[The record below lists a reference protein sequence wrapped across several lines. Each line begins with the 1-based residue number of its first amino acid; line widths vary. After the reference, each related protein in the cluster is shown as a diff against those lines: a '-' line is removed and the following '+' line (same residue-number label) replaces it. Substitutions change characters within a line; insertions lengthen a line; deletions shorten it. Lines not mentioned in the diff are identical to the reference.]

1 MGKRIIDPS
10 IEATTYS
17 VAVTNSGKLA
27 VDWAALAQAKNIE
40 IKFLGNARIQ
50 GSSDGLSGWTDTVL
64 SSHAYLRVSTDGGTQ
79 WIIFKVSACNGTETL
94 HPALTLTPTPYA
106 SLDETNQVL
115 TILAP
120 VTSGTN
126 TGDETRASIL
136 AKLGITDISGLNTGD
151 ETLSSILTK
160 LGITVLSGSNTGDQN
175 ASQVPLLDVAGHF
188 IVDNVE
194 DALIQLWNK
203 IEATK
208 NVYSVMLP
216 SSTTVAGRIAGA
228 VEGTDYPTGWVL
240 NAGVSPVDLYIV
252 HGLNKRVSSISVWAI
267 TGTEEQQLFNT
278 AAYNGVKTPSVNEL
292 LIQSLATINKAIKIY
307 INFV

>member
-17 VAVTNSGKLA
+17 IAVSNQGKLA
-27 VDWAALAQAKNIE
+27 VDWTALAQAKNIE
-40 IKFLGNARIQ
+40 IKLLGNTRMQ
-50 GSSDGLSGWTDTVL
+50 GSANGIDGWTDTIL

-79 WIIFKVSACNGTETL
+79 WIIFKVSSCNGTEIL

-106 SLDETNQVL
+106 SLDSVNQVL
-115 TILAP
+115 TINAP
-120 VTSGTN
+120 ITSGTN

-136 AKLGITDISGLNTGD
+136 SKLGITDISGLNTGD

-160 LGITVLSGSNTGDQN
+160 LGITTLSGDNTGDQV
-175 ASQVPLLDVAGHF
+175 AATVPIEDIAEVFTAT
-188 IVDNVE
+188 NVE
-194 DALIQLWNK
+194 SALKELYDK
-203 IEATK
+203 IESTK
-208 NVYSVMLP
+208 NVYSITLP

-240 NAGVSPVDLYIV
+240 NAGVSSVDLHIA
-252 HGLNKRVSSISVWAI
+252 HGLNRRVSGVSVWAI
-267 TGTEEQQLFNT
+267 TGAEEQQLFNT
-278 AAYNGVKTPSVNEL
+278 AAYNGVKTPSINEL
-292 LIQSLATINKAIKIY
+292 LIQSLATINKTIKIY